1 MTVHNPIGIIGGS
14 GFKEIASL
22 SNRQEV
28 VIETPFGPPSAPI
41 VTGEIAGVPIVFVQR
56 HGPGH
61 VTLPSEINARANI
74 AALKIM
80 GARNVLSFSAVGS
93 LTEKAPPGTFVIVNQ
108 FLDQTYLRK
117 KTFFGD
123 GIVAHVPFG
132 DPICSEL
139 AKMVASCAAEAGV
152 PALAEGTYVVMEGPQ
167 FSTRAESE
175 FHRSLGGTVI
185 GMTAMP
191 EPKLCRE
198 AEMCYSMIAMVTDFD
213 CWHDDH
219 DDVTA
224 DAVSAAMVANREKAE
239 RLLTGIVSHIGSGGL
254 NACVNG
260 CCTAL
265 DGAIMTDLSL
275 IPQHKRQSLN
285 FLLSRVLE
293 AAS

>member
-1 MTVHNPIGIIGGS
+1 LRDPIGIIGGS

-28 VIETPFGPPSAPI
+28 VIDTPFGSPSAPI
-41 VTGEIAGVPIVFVQR
+41 ITGEIAGVPIVFVQR

-93 LTEKAPPGTFVIVNQ
+93 LTQKAPPGTFVVVDQ
-108 FLDQTYLRK
+108 FLDRTYLRK

-132 DPICSEL
+132 DPVCT
-139 AKMVASCAAEAGV
+139 
-152 PALAEGTYVVMEGPQ
+152 ALAATVAKCAVDLGISTLSKGTYVVMEGPQ
-167 FSTRAESE
+167 FSTRAESA
-175 FHRSLGGTVI
+175 FHQSLGGTVI

-213 CWHDDH
+213 CWHEDH

-224 DAVSAAMVANREKAE
+224 DAVSTAMVANRDKAE
-239 RLLTGIVSHIGSGGL
+239 QLLAAIAAHIGGGGHSG
-254 NACVNG
+254 CVSG

-265 DGAIMTDLSL
+265 SGAIMTDFSL
-275 IPQHKRQSLN
+275 IPQDKRDTLG

-293 AAS
+293 EAQ